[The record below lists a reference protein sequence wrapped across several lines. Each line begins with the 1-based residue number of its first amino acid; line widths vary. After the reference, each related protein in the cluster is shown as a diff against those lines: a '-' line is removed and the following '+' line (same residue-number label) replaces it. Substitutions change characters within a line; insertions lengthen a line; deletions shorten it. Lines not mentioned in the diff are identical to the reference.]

1 MKPYIKFNTRLETC
15 YKNEFEKDFFKLMKN
30 SVFGKPKKNIRNYI
44 DINLVTC
51 REKYVKYVMKP
62 TFKDGY
68 PFPKELCCR
77 DGKNQHQDEL
87 TSALWTGN
95 IGFQQVFNV

>member
-1 MKPYIKFNTRLETC
+1 
-15 YKNEFEKDFFKLMKN
+15 MKN
-30 SVFGKPKKNIRNYI
+30 GVFGKPKKNIRNYT
-44 DINLVTC
+44 DINLVTS
-51 REKYVKYVMKP
+51 REKYVKYVMKS

-68 PFPKELCCR
+68 PFPKELCCI